1 MADTSLVY
9 GLIGGILGG
18 LVVIAAISTSLI
30 LYNKSKKRALRK
42 IYIASLPPLCFEM
55 KSQSVDRNS
64 KPAFVMKN

>member
-18 LVVIAAISTSLI
+18 LVVIAAILTSLI

-55 KSQSVDRNS
+55 QSQSVDRNS